1 MAQLETGWN
10 QVLERD
16 LAADGMKKL
25 KEFLV
30 AEYAKGKQIYPS
42 RNEYFAALNATP
54 WGSVRVVILGQ
65 DPYHGP
71 GQAHGLAFSVKP
83 GIPAPPSLVNIYKE
97 LQSDLGIKPPPHGY
111 LGDWTTQGVL
121 LLNAV
126 LTVESGRAASHQGK
140 GWEAFTDRIIAELST
155 KKEGLVFVLWGAYAQ
170 RKGAIIDRK
179 KHFVVESPHPSPLSS
194 YRGFFGS
201 KPFSK
206 INDYLISRGEKPI
219 RWNLSE
225 DLSNLDMKN

>member
-16 LAADGMKKL
+16 LASDGMKKL

-30 AEYAKGKQIYPS
+30 EEYKKGKQIYPAK
-42 RNEYFAALNATP
+42 NEYFAALNATP
-54 WGSVRVVILGQ
+54 WDSVRVVILGQ

-83 GIPAPPSLVNIYKE
+83 GVPAPPSLVNIYKE
-97 LQSDLGIKPPPHGY
+97 LQSDLGLEPPPHGY
-111 LGDWTTQGVL
+111 LVDWTAQGVL

-126 LTVESGRAASHQGK
+126 LTVESGLAASHQGK
-140 GWEAFTDRIIAELST
+140 GWEAFTDRIIAELSN

-170 RKGAIIDRK
+170 KKGAIIDRK
-179 KHFVVESPHPSPLSS
+179 KHLVIESPHPSPLSS

-206 INDYLISRGEKPI
+206 INDYLVSRGEKPI
-219 RWNLSE
+219 RWNLSQY
-225 DLSNLDMKN
+225 LSNLDMKN